1 MSGSED
7 AGEPK
12 DNRSEGSPPLRGEAK
27 GAGAEE
33 RQLAPE
39 VLRGEGSWD
48 RALRPRR
55 FEDYIGQRRVKEK
68 LQVFVAAALER
79 GEPLDHCLLCGPP
92 GLGKT
97 TLALIIAEAMGVKL
111 HISSGPALERK
122 GDLAA
127 LLTQLDEGDI
137 LFIDEIHRLSPI
149 LEENLYPALEDYR
162 LDIMIGEG
170 PMARSVQ
177 IPLAPFTLIGATTS
191 PGRLT
196 APLRDRF
203 GIIEHLEFYGVPALQ
218 EIALR
223 SADRLQ
229 LALSESAAEEVARR
243 SRGTPRITNRLL
255 RRLRDFAQ
263 VKRWPLVGPKEAVEA
278 LELLDVDQAGFDR
291 LDRRLLLCLIEHF
304 SGGPAGLETLAAAVG
319 EDKHTIEDAHEPF
332 LIQEGYLQRTPRGR
346 VATAKAFEHFKHPW
360 RGQGMLL

>member
-1 MSGSED
+1 M
-7 AGEPK
+7 
-12 DNRSEGSPPLRGEAK
+12 SEGETGRDRGGQGREEDTPAGGEGRPVEAR
-27 GAGAEE
+27 A
-33 RQLAPE
+33 
-39 VLRGEGSWD
+39 LRGEGAWD
-48 RALRPRR
+48 RALRPRS

-68 LQVFVAAALER
+68 LQVFVAAALAR
-79 GEPLDHCLLCGPP
+79 GEALDHCLLCGPP

-97 TLALIIAEAMGVKL
+97 TLALIIAETMGVQL
-111 HISSGPALERK
+111 HITSGPALERK

-127 LLTQLDEGDI
+127 LLTQLDENDI
-137 LFIDEIHRLSPI
+137 LFIDEIHRLSPL

-162 LDIMIGEG
+162 LDIMVGEG

-203 GIIEHLEFYGVPALQ
+203 GIIEHLELYGV
-218 EIALR
+218 
-223 SADRLQ
+223 D
-229 LALSESAAEEVARR
+229 ALSEIARRSSACLDLPLSEGAAEEVARR

-263 VKRWPLVGPKEAVEA
+263 VKGWPLVGTAEAERA
-278 LELLDVDQAGFDR
+278 LELLDVDHAGFDR

-346 VATAKAFEHFKHPW
+346 VATAKAFQHFERPW